1 MAGRD
6 DRQKRQR
13 VTSTPRRIALR
24 GHVVSCRL
32 DPRLFSWD
40 EAVIDIADGLVVV
53 ENGIIA
59 AVGPYDS
66 VRSSIDSATHVEHYP
81 ECLLAPGFVDS
92 HVHYAQAPMV
102 ASHGTTLLDW
112 LTKYTF
118 PNEERFSDV
127 SYARSVAKFFFDELL
142 RNGTT
147 SVLAFCTVFPQSTD
161 AFFEE
166 ASRRNMR
173 VIGGKVLMDRNA
185 PSSLTD
191 TVQSGYDDSKAL
203 IERWHGNGRL
213 RYAITPRFAPT
224 SSEGQL
230 RSASSLWQEFP
241 TCLVHSHVSEN
252 LEEIEWV
259 RSLFPNRAGYLDV
272 YDDAG
277 LLGRGTVLA
286 HGVHLT
292 RDELDRIAA
301 TSTSLAHCPT
311 SNTFLGSGLFSFNK
325 VNAAREHI
333 DVGLGTD
340 IGAGTSFSLLTTMG
354 EAYKVAALTASS
366 MNAYELF
373 YLATLGGARAL
384 GVSSFVG
391 SLEVGKE
398 ADVVVLDPRSSP
410 LLAYRSDR
418 VTSTE
423 EQLFA
428 LAMLG
433 DDRSVAAT
441 YVAGERAYE
450 RRFDDD

>member
-1 MAGRD
+1 MS
-6 DRQKRQR
+6 
-13 VTSTPRRIALR
+13 VVPRRIALR

-32 DPRLFSWD
+32 DPRLFPSN
-40 EAVIDIADGLVVV
+40 EAVIDIDDGLVVV
-53 ENGIIA
+53 EDGVIA

-66 VRSSIDSATHVEHYP
+66 TRSSVDSTTHVAHYP
-81 ECLLAPGFVDS
+81 GSLISPGFVDA
-92 HVHYAQAPMV
+92 HVHYAQTPMI

-112 LTKYTF
+112 LTRYTF

-127 SYARSVAKFFFDELL
+127 AYARGVAKFFFDELL

-147 SVLAFCTVFPQSTD
+147 SVLAFCTVFRESTD

-185 PSSLTD
+185 PPTLSD

-203 IERWHGNGRL
+203 IERWHGKGRL

-230 RSASSLWQEFP
+230 RSAATLWREFP
-241 TCLVHSHVSEN
+241 TCVVHSHVSEN
-252 LEEIEWV
+252 LDEINWV
-259 RSLFPNRAGYLDV
+259 RTLFPHRSGYLDV

-277 LLGRGTVLA
+277 LLGRGSVLA

-292 RDELDRIAA
+292 SDELDRVAE

-311 SNTFLGSGLFSFNK
+311 SNTFLGSGLFSFHR
-325 VNAAREHI
+325 VNAARQHI

-340 IGAGTSFSLLTTMG
+340 IGAGTSFSLLATMA
-354 EAYKVAALTASS
+354 EAYKVAALTESS
-366 MNAYELF
+366 MDAYELF

-384 GVSSFVG
+384 GIAEFVG

-398 ADVVVLDPRSSP
+398 ADFVVLDPRSSP
-410 LLAYRSDR
+410 LLAYRSER
-418 VTSTE
+418 VASTE
-423 EQLFA
+423 EQLFV
-428 LAMLG
+428 LAMMG
-433 DDRSVAAT
+433 DYRSVAAT
-441 YVAGERAYE
+441 YIAGELSYE
-450 RRFDDD
+450 RSVASSE